1 MRAQHTSP
9 IQAPPVVSPTTQL
22 RLFRLQLRLP
32 LNVVVPQYPLLD
44 SIYKLPTRLRT
55 LCLPPSLSCLLLDV
69 APNSILNPKFLRML
83 MLNVTPPPLQ
93 KPLLIDNLPSSP
105 TLPLQT

>member
-9 IQAPPVVSPTTQL
+9 IQAPPVTSPTTQL
-22 RLFRLQLRLP
+22 RLFRRELRLP

-44 SIYKLPTRLRT
+44 SIYKLPTHLRT
-55 LCLPPSLSCLLLDV
+55 LHLPPSSSCLLLDV

-83 MLNVTPPPLQ
+83 TLNVKPQSLQ
-93 KPLLIDNLPSSP
+93 KPPLIDNLPSSL
-105 TLPLQT
+105 TLPLRT